1 MGERIEAVDDLASF
15 LARMEGAAEVSAA
28 HFATATTISTGT
40 TLDEEPGD
48 EVPGDVPPAEPAMA
62 RVAPRTRHRRALP
75 GKSGVAAGLFLAAV
89 YFGVL
94 QGTDDVQVMPERS
107 REVPPSVVTAVAAT
121 PFAPTPVPATSTTAT
136 IEAPPSPP
144 VPLSPNA
151 ALFARRADRLLE
163 LGDIS
168 GARLLYERAAALG
181 SGAAALSMAHTFDPD
196 FLAARHAS
204 IPANP
209 AKSAEWYRRALA
221 SGSTEAVSSLRRL
234 ESEPP
239 R

>member
-1 MGERIEAVDDLASF
+1 MGERVEAVDDLASF

-40 TLDEEPGD
+40 TLDDEPGD
-48 EVPGDVPPAEPAMA
+48 EVPPAEPAVA
-62 RVAPRTRHRRALP
+62 WVAPRTPQRRTLL
-75 GKSGVAAGLFLAAV
+75 GKSGVAAGLLLAAV
-89 YFGVL
+89 YCGVP
-94 QGTDDVQVMPERS
+94 QDTDDARVMPEKP
-107 REVPPSVVTAVAAT
+107 REAPPSVVTALAAT
-121 PFAPTPVPATSTTAT
+121 PIVPTPVPAIPATAT
-136 IEAPPSPP
+136 IETPPSPP
-144 VPLSPNA
+144 APLSPNA

>member
-1 MGERIEAVDDLASF
+1 MGERVQAVDDLASF

-28 HFATATTISTGT
+28 HVATATTISTGT
-40 TLDEEPGD
+40 MLDEEPGD
-48 EVPGDVPPAEPAMA
+48 VLPAKPAIA
-62 RVAPRTRHRRALP
+62 WVAPKARHKRTLP
-75 GKSGVAAGLFLAAV
+75 AISSVAAGLLLAAI
-89 YFGVL
+89 YYGTPKSTDNAQAVL
-94 QGTDDVQVMPERS
+94 EKIVEA
-107 REVPPSVVTAVAAT
+107 PPSVVTAVAV
-121 PFAPTPVPATSTTAT
+121 TPVAPSPPLTTPTTAT
-136 IEAPPSPP
+136 IDAAPSPP
-144 VPLSPNA
+144 APLSPNA

-181 SGAAALSMAHTFDPD
+181 SGTAALSMARTFDPD
-196 FLAARHAS
+196 FLAAWHAS
-204 IPANP
+204 VPANP

-221 SGSTEAVSSLRRL
+221 SGSTDAMAPLRRL